1 MLGEEL
7 NSSYVTDR
15 GLLGDRVYALIDHQ
29 TGKVASAK
37 NPGKWGRL
45 FDFRAVLG
53 EVVDFLPLTAL
64 AAFDELF
71 SAIQPDWEGSH
82 YIISGAFRTS

>member
-1 MLGEEL
+1 MKCQRIVPV
-7 NSSYVTDR
+7 SSPNDYFQVQLKTR
-15 GLLGDRVYALIDHQ
+15 
-29 TGKVASAK
+29 SAK
-37 NPGKWGRL
+37 IGTMHGLAITAISVSSLPCSPAL
-45 FDFRAVLG
+45 VLG